1 VSSESSIQP
10 MTVLQRGRGRD
21 THAADAPRPLPPM
34 PRLPGR
40 YREARVGLF
49 AILGVFAT
57 WFALMTLTSPTL
69 FRGRYILTTSVAN
82 AGGIRK
88 GDPVQ
93 TRGVNIG
100 RVLGFGIGERGV
112 RLQLE
117 IEKPYEVPSD
127 SRAELRSSGLLAGM
141 TVDVVPGRS
150 ARPAAWGEELP
161 GGKGPGVFDKVQGLA
176 GEADKA
182 AQRLQKL
189 LSDRTIRNVEDGTG
203 EAGKVLRQASGVLS
217 DQRGEL
223 AALTTSLRKSAE
235 GVERVTTG
243 PELERVVKQMDEL
256 TRRVDTLVAN
266 VNRSA
271 SSLDAVL
278 ARVEQGEGTLGKL
291 SRDDVLYERVSQ
303 AATDFDKAA
312 VELQKLVEDV
322 RRQPKKYINLTIF

>member
-1 VSSESSIQP
+1 VSTDTSIQP
-10 MTVLQRGRGRD
+10 VTVLQRGRIRD
-21 THAADAPRPLPPM
+21 AHAADAPRPLPPM

-49 AILGVFAT
+49 AILAVFAI

-69 FRGRYILTTSVAN
+69 FRGRYILTTSVPDA
-82 AGGIRK
+82 AGIRK

-93 TRGVNIG
+93 MRGVNIG
-100 RVLGFGIGERGV
+100 RVIAFGIGEHGV

-117 IEKPYEVPSD
+117 IEKAYTVPSD

-150 ARPAAWGEELP
+150 ARPASWGDELP
-161 GGKGPGVFDKVQGLA
+161 GGKGRGVFDQVQGLA

-182 AQRLQKL
+182 AQRLQRL
-189 LSDRTIRNVEDGTG
+189 LSDRTIQNVEDDTG
-203 EAGKVLRQASGVLS
+203 EAGKVLRQASGVLAE
-217 DQRGEL
+217 QRGEL
-223 AALTTSLRKSAE
+223 AALTTSLRKSAQ

-266 VNRSA
+266 MNRSA
-271 SSLDAVL
+271 TSLDAVL
-278 ARVEQGEGTLGKL
+278 ARVAQGEGTLGKL
-291 SRDDVLYERVSQ
+291 SRDDVLYERVSL

-312 VELQKLVEDV
+312 VQLQKLVEDV
-322 RRQPKKYINLTIF
+322 RRQPKKYINLSLF